1 MPPLHRHHI
10 LTQRKVAFLT
20 EPAETK
26 TQFEAARASGSSL
39 SVDDINA
46 SVLQAVRELVIELH
60 PNLVDPRLVRL
71 DSDLDRDLALDSL
84 ARAELLLRL
93 NRRFKTQ
100 LPERLI
106 GEADR
111 PSDLARAILA
121 ARPAVDEAPRV
132 GRPAAPSLAAV
143 EEPIEAKTLI
153 DALFAHAQ
161 RHGDREHILLLRGES
176 PPEALTYRELYHAAR
191 AAAGG
196 LNERSVRAGDRV
208 AIMLPTSRDF
218 FVAFFAVLFVGAV
231 PVPIYPPFRLSQI
244 EDHLRRQAGILSNAA
259 ASALITNDE
268 IRVVGGLLLGL
279 VDSLQDIATIS
290 DLSKAEA
297 LPAPLPA
304 TPDTTALIQYTS
316 GSTGDP
322 KGVVLSHGN
331 LLANIRAIG
340 AALKASSAD
349 RLVSWLPLYHDM
361 GLIGCWLGG
370 LYYGAPVLVM
380 SPLSFLADPARW
392 LWAIHDH
399 NATIS
404 AAPNFAYEFCLKSIG
419 DAKIA
424 GLDLSS
430 LRAIL
435 NGAEPVSPATI
446 ARFIERFATH
456 GFQPQMMMPVYGLA
470 ENSVGLAFPPLGRGP
485 LIDCVDRSAL
495 DHEGV
500 ARVVASPDSADVVSL
515 VACGRPLPRHE
526 IRVVDDASRELPE
539 RQEGRLQFRGPSATS
554 GYYHNPEKTAAL
566 FDGDWLETGDRGYIV
581 GGDVFITGRIK
592 DLIKRAGR
600 NIYPQEL
607 EEAVGSLEG
616 MRKGCVAVFPSLDA
630 RAGTERLIVMAETR
644 LTDEARREALRK
656 SIIEASQALLDL
668 APDEVIL
675 APPHSVPKTSSGKI
689 RRSAARAIFETSQL
703 DAKGTS
709 PRWQILRI
717 ALAGVW
723 PRVRRAFSNLAT
735 LAYSAYAWV
744 ALALI
749 GVCVW
754 PCVVLAPQ
762 RAWRHRIVSAAAR
775 LYFRLIGCPL
785 AVEREAPLPQDNAII
800 VANHSSYLDSAVLV
814 AICPGEISFIAKEEL
829 ARQLVAGPFL
839 RRLGAVFVRRSDP
852 AGGVADARMA
862 LESARAGVRLVWFPE
877 GTFTRMP
884 GLLEFHIGA
893 FLTAAQLGFPV
904 VPITICGTRSILR
917 SGSWLPRRGAITVHI
932 GAPIDP
938 KGQDFEAAVAL
949 RDATRETIL
958 ARCGEPDLGHER
970 VTLPT

>member
-1 MPPLHRHHI
+1 M
-10 LTQRKVAFLT
+10 
-20 EPAETK
+20 EPAEVK
-26 TQFEAARASGSSL
+26 PQLEAAEDGASPL
-39 SVDDINA
+39 SAEEINET
-46 SVLQAVRELVIELH
+46 VLQVTRELVVELH

-106 GEADR
+106 GEADQ
-111 PSDLARAILA
+111 PSDLVQAILVAGPA
-121 ARPAVDEAPRV
+121 AMEALRVDRPAI
-132 GRPAAPSLAAV
+132 PSLATV

-153 DALFAHAQ
+153 DALVAHAQ
-161 RHGDREHILLLRGES
+161 RHGDREHILLWKGEGS
-176 PPEALTYRELYHAAR
+176 PEALTYRELYHAAR

-196 LNERSVRAGDRV
+196 LNDRGVRAGDRI
-208 AIMLPTSRDF
+208 AIMLPTSHDF
-218 FVAFFAVLFVGAV
+218 FIAFFAVLFVGAI

-259 ASALITNDE
+259 ASTLITSDE
-268 IRVVGGLLLGL
+268 IRVVGSLLLGL
-279 VDSLQDIATIS
+279 VDSLQDIATIP
-290 DLSKAEA
+290 DLSKEEA

-331 LLANIRAIG
+331 LLANIRAMG
-340 AALKASSAD
+340 AALNASSSD
-349 RLVSWLPLYHDM
+349 RVVSWLPLYHDM
-361 GLIGCWLGG
+361 GLIGCWLSA
-370 LYYGAPVLVM
+370 LYYGAPTLIM

-392 LWAIHDH
+392 LRAIHDH
-399 NATIS
+399 KATIS

-419 DAKIA
+419 DARIA

-430 LRAIL
+430 LRALL
-435 NGAEPVSPATI
+435 NGAEPVSPVSIT
-446 ARFIERFATH
+446 RFAERFAAY
-456 GFQPQMMMPVYGLA
+456 GFRPQTMMPVYGLA

-485 LIDCVDRSAL
+485 LIDRVDRRAL
-495 DHEGV
+495 DHDGE
-500 ARVVASPDSADVVSL
+500 ARLAPDESADVASL

-539 RQEGRLQFRGPSATS
+539 RQEGRLQFRGPSATR
-554 GYYHNPEKTAAL
+554 GYYQEPEKTTSL
-566 FDGDWLETGDRGYIV
+566 FDGDWLETGDRGYIA

-607 EEAVGSLEG
+607 EETVGSLEG
-616 MRKGCVAVFPSLDA
+616 ARKGCVAVFPSLDA

-644 LTDEARREALRK
+644 LTDDLRRDALRK
-656 SIIEASQALLDL
+656 LIIEASQALLDL

-689 RRSAARAIFETSQL
+689 RRAAAREMFETGQL
-703 DAKGTS
+703 HTTSAS
-709 PRWQILRI
+709 PRWQLLRI
-717 ALAGVW
+717 ALAGAG
-723 PRVRRAFSNLAT
+723 PRLRRAWSNITT
-735 LAYSAYAWV
+735 LAFGAYAWGV
-744 ALALI
+744 FALMA
-749 GVCVW
+749 VFVW

-762 RAWRHRIVSAAAR
+762 RAWRHRIVSAAVQ
-775 LYFRLIGCPL
+775 LYFRLIGCAL
-785 AVEREAPLPQDNAII
+785 TVTREAPLQQSNAIL
-800 VANHSSYLDSAVLV
+800 VANHASFLDGAVLSAV
-814 AICPGEISFIAKEEL
+814 CPGEISFVAKEEL
-829 ARQLVAGPFL
+829 AHGIVAGPFL
-839 RRLGAVFVRRSDP
+839 RRLGAIFVRRTDP
-852 AGGVADARMA
+852 AGGVADARTA
-862 LESARAGVRLVWFPE
+862 LESARAGVRLAWFPE

-884 GLLEFHIGA
+884 GLLEFHVGA

-904 VPITICGTRSILR
+904 VPITISGTRSILR

-932 GAPIDP
+932 GAPIEA

-949 RDATRETIL
+949 RDEVRAKIL
-958 ARCGEPDLGHER
+958 ARCGEPDLGHEH
-970 VTLPT
+970 VILPT